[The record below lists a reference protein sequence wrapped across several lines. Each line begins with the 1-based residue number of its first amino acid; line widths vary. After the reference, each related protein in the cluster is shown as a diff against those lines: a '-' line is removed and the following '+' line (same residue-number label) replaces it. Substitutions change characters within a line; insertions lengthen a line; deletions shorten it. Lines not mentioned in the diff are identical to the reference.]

1 MVSTRIHALVQL
13 TDSSTTNTS
22 DSFNRL
28 DLPAYKNLD
37 ALQHKLTIAV
47 EETMGFGQE

>member
-1 MVSTRIHALVQL
+1 MFPESILKQC
-13 TDSSTTNTS
+13 

-28 DLPAYKNLD
+28 DLPPYKSLE
-37 ALQHKLTIAV
+37 ALVQKLTIAV

>member
-1 MVSTRIHALVQL
+1 MVSAYPIQRAELSVA
-13 TDSSTTNTS
+13 NTVN
-22 DSFNRL
+22 SFNRL